1 MNNKIYCSTGTIVG
15 RANGFNY
22 KLFTENHKNIEADG
36 FELMMVHAYYPI
48 LSELTREI
56 DRSGANIEVLHAEK
70 DIGGLLSETD
80 GETVKKAFS
89 DFEVNCTLAE
99 SLGAKKVVFHLWSA
113 PHSDTFFERNL
124 SHLPY
129 LIEISEKHGVELLI
143 ENVPC
148 MRRDPFTNLSEI
160 EQRFQ
165 SVRFIFDTRFGAFH
179 EQTEKF
185 LESEWI
191 GNGKIA
197 HMHFS
202 DYTGPAHAFSSLRP
216 IPHLGMGI
224 VGFDKIMPIIAEK
237 YHGSITLES
246 PEINENASGIDKIN
260 IDLRYIKKH
269 TFKAK

>member
-22 KLFTENHKNIEADG
+22 KLFTENHKEIISDG

-48 LSELTREI
+48 LSDLSRDIE
-56 DRSGANIEVLHAEK
+56 RSGANIEVLHAEK
-70 DIGGLLSETD
+70 DIGGLLTQSD
-80 GETVKKAFS
+80 PAAVKKAFS
-89 DFEVNCTLAE
+89 DFEANCALAE

-113 PHSDTFFERNL
+113 PDSDRFFEKNL
-124 SHLPY
+124 SYLPFF
-129 LIEISEKHGVELLI
+129 LESAEKHGVLLLI

-148 MRRDPFTNLSEI
+148 AKSDPFKRLCEI
-160 EQRFQ
+160 DEKFP
-165 SVRFIFDTRFGAFH
+165 STRFIFDTRFGAFH
-179 EQTEKF
+179 EQTDKF

-191 GNGKIA
+191 GSGKIA

-216 IPHLGMGI
+216 IPHLTDGI
-224 VGFDKIMPIIAEK
+224 VGFDRIMPIISER

-246 PEINENASGIDKIN
+246 PEIRCDASGIDKIN
-260 IDLRYIKKH
+260 RDLDYIRKNTSKK
-269 TFKAK
+269 